1 MRRRAVLACA
11 VVLAIPLVTRAAK
24 GMLVTVPATGEVYR
38 QQYQMALFFGEY
50 YRGETVALNDIG
62 AVSWLAPVKVIDLIG
77 LASSEVA
84 DARRRDADGTVFFGD
99 LLRRHGAA
107 AACVYDFYF
116 SGRRALPPSGKR

>member
-1 MRRRAVLACA
+1 
-11 VVLAIPLVTRAAK
+11 
-24 GMLVTVPATGEVYR
+24 
-38 QQYQMALFFGEY
+38 
-50 YRGETVALNDIG
+50 VALNDIG

-116 SGRRALPPSGKR
+116 SGRRALPPLWQKVGEWTIPHDAAVSGATIAFYAPSEPEASRLRMALDRFSDRLPTGVTYRRWP